1 MGGLKGW
8 ILTILLGSAYLLQAQ
23 YEYIIPRSQVY
34 SSGVTKNFI
43 VGLKSQSII
52 SFFTGHAGN
61 GTLNNGCGFDTAFSF
76 AANTVVSI
84 DIPMHLGILYQS
96 EKERVNSCNFIL
108 KSSVPIQLT
117 RYQLY
122 YRASGAYRVLEKFET
137 GQKYHVAYPPY
148 NIGYSS
154 NWTCK
159 NASPRDTGDQGIYT
173 TIAAFEDNTR
183 VTITSPYC
191 SGNGSLDS
199 GKLQILLNRGQ
210 SYTFVLGSV
219 AHVFPKMYGNYKSLI
234 AAGLTI
240 ESTDSCKPI
249 AVFCYQLSNNPF
261 FEIFTPDIPPNCDQ
275 MKDCISGN
283 INQGTSGGKFAEQLR
298 PDERLSNEYLL
309 VPNRMNRI
317 QNPNINIRWYY
328 RTSHYYI
335 QTSVNNEIWL
345 NGKRHVVPAD
355 SFLCDTFIEPIHV
368 QAAKPVHAFTI
379 NMVPKDFTAND
390 HSRSASFIQDIT
402 YGSPLTRPSVL
413 HLATPPN
420 LASYN
425 VGNCLLIYAWNSDT
439 VNVNGKTCKLRF
451 KHGANYYDTLGARA
465 ASTLYTLKNQHG
477 LSAVF
482 MSLIVNQSLYPLFYP
497 AGGIHSL
504 DPVPPVW
511 QNRIAI
517 NRPAANW
524 QGFDDTGRAFVCRNN
539 PARFSAETGLDSPYK
554 VYWYLQ
560 NVLVDSGAVAHYTFT
575 DTGSYTLR
583 GQLIFKSPGCYAGL
597 REENLYRAVSVY
609 SDVYEPLPNDTLLCV
624 GNSLHIQRSFNP
636 RDHYRYLYNGGRLT
650 CDTCPNQLLIVNR
663 SNLQLRLTLT
673 RAGCKDIFRD
683 TLRINL
689 RDSLKL
695 LTTLPD
701 TLCHGLWNGPLLRA
715 KGGDSS
721 AYRFELAVNARPV
734 SLPLAVDTTF
744 TLRLSVG
751 DGCSAPADT
760 MYKRIAVRPA
770 LSLQVRA
777 DTTLCHGTALQP
789 GFTATGGRLPYTVTW
804 FRGQNLHS
812 DTQAQFS
819 DTVLMAVLEDGCSSP
834 DTAFMHLRVAP
845 RLTTAWL
852 AAPPARL
859 CTDGILRFSA
869 TAAGNSGTPQW
880 YWLRNTQLLHSDTG
894 ARFALSTGAV
904 PASYRLVLRDD
915 CPDSAVLAFNL
926 LGPDKFSARWLIP
939 DTICPN
945 TSWTFNLH
953 ASASDSLLWLE
964 SRLLPAVNPIQ
975 QRLLSSDTLVL
986 MQPLTPG
993 RHHFLFSV
1001 SDACMLPDS
1010 QLHSLWVSAP
1020 PVLPADTAFNLCAGS
1035 FFDYDLSAAE
1045 GWFNRF
1051 FVSQNALPPTE
1062 VLRISDNQS
1071 LGTRYQI
1078 EVLDRC
1084 GNRDLQTVELLRLQP
1099 FTGPLLTDTAL
1110 CPDEPLLILQPNA
1123 SAAGLQPAA
1132 AALQWQLGTQ
1142 RANFSWNTGTAVPMP
1157 GFSTPPPGLYRLRF
1171 QASVGSAVC
1180 DSLSSGLLVYPA
1192 PVAAFTA
1199 NRTRT
1204 FIEDPE
1210 FLFTNHSSGANRYR
1224 WQINGSDSGQAR
1236 NLRFMAGDTGLYH
1249 IVLSAFNSEGCS
1261 DTAAM
1266 QVRVVQL
1273 FRIFLPNAF
1282 TPGNDQL
1289 NETYQPQGTAI
1300 ASYNLLVYNRWG
1312 QLVFRAD
1319 EHNPFTGLDH
1329 QGTPLPQEVY
1339 IISAQIRSVHGDKA
1353 YLNTTV
1359 HLLR

>member
-1 MGGLKGW
+1 MRSLKRICLVACIIMNNHN
-8 ILTILLGSAYLLQAQ
+8 ILAQ
-23 YEYIIPRSQVY
+23 YEYVIPRMELERITGSENYHPFITLTATQ
-34 SSGVTKNFI
+34 SGTC
-43 VGLKSQSII
+43 
-52 SFFTGHAGN
+52 
-61 GTLNNGCGFDTAFSF
+61 TLSNGCGFDTTFSVVPDSSI
-76 AANTVVSI
+76 TVN
-84 DIPMHLGILYQS
+84 IPSPLGRLFNR
-96 EKERVNSCNFIL
+96 EKEIIVSCNFIL
-108 KSSVPIQLT
+108 LSTTPLHLTCYRTTPIPGGTLKI
-117 RYQLY
+117 
-122 YRASGAYRVLEKFET
+122 LEKNET
-137 GQKYHVAYPPY
+137 GDKYNLAYPPFSIAEV
-148 NIGYSS
+148 NSKCNNRRS
-154 NWTCK
+154 L
-159 NASPRDTGDQGIYT
+159 DTIDFGVNT
-173 TIAAFEDNTR
+173 TIVAFENNTR
-183 VTITSPYC
+183 INIKSPIC
-191 SGNGSLDS
+191 SGKGALNS
-199 GKLQILLNRGQ
+199 GPLNLTLNRGE
-210 SYTFVLGSV
+210 SFTFLLSGVGNVLPALSNI
-219 AHVFPKMYGNYKSLI
+219 FEKFTLP
-234 AAGLTI
+234 AGVVI

-249 AVFCYQLSNNPF
+249 AVFNNQINIMYF
-261 FEIFTPDIPPNCDQ
+261 GTFLPDIPPICDPIQ
-275 MKDCISGN
+275 DCIRG
-283 INQGTSGGKFAEQLR
+283 GTNDVSGGTFSYQQH
-298 PDERLSNEYLL
+298 PDSRLSNEYLL

-317 QNPNINIRWYY
+317 QHTGINIRWYY

-335 QTSVNNEIWL
+335 QTSVDNEIWL

-368 QAAKPVHAFTI
+368 QAAKPIHAFTI
-379 NMVPKDFTAND
+379 NMVPRDFSIPPGSIF
-390 HSRSASFIQDIT
+390 HPYSYIQDIT
-402 YGSPLTRPSVL
+402 YASTPSKTPVL
-413 HLATPPN
+413 YLATPPK
-420 LASYN
+420 LIPRTK
-425 VGNCLLIYAWNSDT
+425 GNCLLIYAWNSDT

-451 KHGANYYDTLGARA
+451 KHQDNYYDTIGARQS
-465 ASTLYTLKNQHG
+465 STLYTLRNMNG

-482 MSLIVNQSLYPLFYP
+482 MSMVQGSSNRP
-497 AGGIHSL
+497 AGGVHSL

-560 NVLVDSGAVAHYTFT
+560 NVLVDSGAVVHYTFK
-575 DTGSYTLR
+575 DTGAYRLR
-583 GQLIFKSPGCYAGL
+583 GRFLFKSPGCYAGI
-597 REENLYRAVSVY
+597 REENLYRNISVY
-609 SDVYEPLPNDTLLCV
+609 SDVFEKLPNDTLLCV
-624 GNSLHIQRSFNP
+624 GNSLHIQRNFNP
-636 RDHYRYLYNGGRLT
+636 RDHYRYLYNGGRLA
-650 CDTCPNQLLIVNR
+650 CDTCPNQLLTVNR

-777 DTTLCHGTALQP
+777 DTTICHGTALQP

-880 YWLRNTQLLHSDTG
+880 YWRRNTQLLHSDTG

-926 LGPDKFSARWLIP
+926 LGPDKFSARWQLP

-945 TSWTFNLH
+945 TGWTFNLH
-953 ASASDSLLWLE
+953 PSASDSLLWLE

-1300 ASYNLLVYNRWG
+1300 ASYNLFVYNRWG

-1319 EHNPFTGLDH
+1319 ENNPFTGLDH